1 MDGSLLSGLSLGLHV
16 FILFTILAPFYDI
29 SLCHFGINVKK
40 CFFREIRGSLKL
52 AWQKC
57 LPGGGGRDHLAVNK
71 STSIMWKE
79 GRQNRKE
86 ALNHKEGMGWELGRQ
101 NVKISVGSFIKDNF
115 LKCENA
121 LQIET

>member
-1 MDGSLLSGLSLGLHV
+1 MFLQGNKGLFKVSLAKVL
-16 FILFTILAPFYDI
+16 TWWWR
-29 SLCHFGINVKK
+29 N
-40 CFFREIRGSLKL
+40 
-52 AWQKC
+52 
-57 LPGGGGRDHLAVNK
+57 HLAVNK

-86 ALNHKEGMGWELGRQ
+86 ALNHKEGMGWKLGRQ
-101 NVKISVGSFIKDNF
+101 NIKMSVGSFIKDNF